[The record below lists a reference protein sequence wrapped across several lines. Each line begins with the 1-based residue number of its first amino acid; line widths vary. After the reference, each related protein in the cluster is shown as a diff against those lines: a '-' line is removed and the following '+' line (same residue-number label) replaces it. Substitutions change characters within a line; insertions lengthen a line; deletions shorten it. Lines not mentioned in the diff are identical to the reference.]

1 MRDGTLMEGKSGN
14 NAVETYSLS
23 KSYGNIQALNSVEA
37 KIPKGAVGLLGPN
50 GAGKS
55 TLIKTV
61 LGLARP
67 TSGSFSILNEPSGT
81 GRATIRQKVG
91 YVPEAD
97 CLIPDLDALA
107 YVRYMGELSGLP
119 PMDAMQRA
127 HEVLHYVG
135 IGEERYRPIKT
146 YSTGMQQKVKL
157 AQALVHDPELVILDE
172 PTNGMDPKGRQEM
185 LDLVR
190 DITRTHG
197 KAIILSTHL
206 LPDVEYVCDHVLIMD
221 QGNIVLQGGLKELT
235 SQVDHYDIRIKGD
248 DKVFSKV
255 LSDLGFKFDK
265 SGSFFK
271 VRTDRDVLPVLYP
284 ALKGT
289 GIQVRHAS
297 RTGLTLEDLF
307 MMKVKGG
314 GTG

>member
-1 MRDGTLMEGKSGN
+1 
-14 NAVETYSLS
+14 
-23 KSYGNIQALNSVEA
+23 
-37 KIPKGAVGLLGPN
+37 
-50 GAGKS
+50 
-55 TLIKTV
+55 
-61 LGLARP
+61 
-67 TSGSFSILNEPSGT
+67 
-81 GRATIRQKVG
+81 
-91 YVPEAD
+91 
-97 CLIPDLDALA
+97 
-107 YVRYMGELSGLP
+107 
-119 PMDAMQRA
+119 
-127 HEVLHYVG
+127 
-135 IGEERYRPIKT
+135 
-146 YSTGMQQKVKL
+146 
-157 AQALVHDPELVILDE
+157 
-172 PTNGMDPKGRQEM
+172 M

-248 DKVFSKV
+248 DKIFSKV
-255 LSDLGFKFDK
+255 LSDLGLKFDK